1 MRRAL
6 LVLLTAAAVAGPAP
20 GALASGHTAPF
31 ELVVRTV
38 PATPGLPITVAGEET
53 ITDGAGEAR
62 WRLPSG
68 EYLAEVAPLTTLTES
83 TRVLFGRW
91 SDGWQPRHTI
101 ELRRDRTM
109 ELGVIHQHFV
119 ELEFADGLRRPL
131 EPGLLQSAV
140 FVNSNGDELTLS
152 AEAEEG
158 EGADTLGGAWLTA
171 NRLRR
176 SGAGLLS
183 MPAFYALRE
192 AFVAGRDVAQTGA
205 EVFQPEPGRRWQM
218 ALGVFPLEVELS
230 SFIYDRPIS
239 GTVSLYDLA
248 ARAGAPPAAVVDV
261 RDGRGTVEQLPRGD
275 YEVRLDRGGFLP
287 ATNLI
292 FTGPRTEQLTVVT
305 SSLWPLVWAFAA
317 VAAAAALLFWR
328 RPRSRLPLLAGA
340 AVVAALVFN
349 LPAIGSASGRPLAA
363 KVAPMYD
370 AAGEFVGFDVE
381 VRNGSAVTVQQTYC
395 IADFQVSL
403 LAAGVTWT
411 ATYESPDFH
420 DVEMG
425 ECRIHNVRPGT
436 SRQLFVP
443 TPGVEWVVDDNPDIP
458 AGTYPAFVRTFGVA
472 AEPVAVAVPAGVLPA
487 EVLRPPDTDLFDEIP
502 FTTPFED

>member
-6 LVLLTAAAVAGPAP
+6 PALLLAAALAGPVP
-20 GALASGHTAPF
+20 GALASDQAPTF

-38 PATPGLPITVAGEET
+38 PPTPGLPISVDGGEVL
-53 ITDGAGEAR
+53 TDAAGEAR
-62 WRLPSG
+62 WRLG
-68 EYLAEVAPLTTLTES
+68 AGQYEAAVAPLIPLTEGS
-83 TRVLFGRW
+83 RVLFGRW
-91 SDGWQPRHTI
+91 SDGWEPDRTI
-101 ELRRDRTM
+101 ELRRDRVV
-109 ELGVIHQHFV
+109 ELGVVHQHFV
-119 ELEFADGLRRPL
+119 ALAFADGLRRPL
-131 EPGLLQSAV
+131 AEGLLQSAV
-140 FVNSNGDELTLS
+140 FVNSNGDGLTLS
-152 AEAEEG
+152 AEVEDDDG
-158 EGADTLGGAWLTA
+158 PGTLSGAWLTA

-176 SGAGLLS
+176 SGAGLQS

-192 AFVAGRDVAQTGA
+192 AYVAGRDVAQTGA
-205 EVFQPEPGRRWQM
+205 EVFQPEAGGRWEIP
-218 ALGVFPLEVELS
+218 LGVFPLEVELS
-230 SFIYDRPIS
+230 SFLYDRPVS
-239 GTVSLYDLA
+239 GAVSLFDLDGK
-248 ARAGAPPAAVVDV
+248 AGAPPTAIVDV
-261 RDGRGTVEQLPRGD
+261 RGGRGKVEQLPRGD
-275 YEVRLDRGGFLP
+275 YELRLDRGGFLP
-287 ATNLI
+287 ATNVI
-292 FTGPRTEQLTVVT
+292 FTGPRTERLTVVT
-305 SSLWPLVWAFAA
+305 RSLWPLVVGAAA
-317 VAAAAALLFWR
+317 VAAAALVLFWR
-328 RPRSRLPLLAGA
+328 RPRSRVPLLAGV

-349 LPAIGSASGRPLAA
+349 LPAIGSATGRPLVARAA
-363 KVAPMYD
+363 PLYD
-370 AAGEFVGFDVE
+370 GSGAFMGFEVE
-381 VRNGSAVTVQQTYC
+381 VRNSSPVTVQQTYC